1 MAGGARMAM
10 AGIAALAILVP
21 SASWAQY
28 FGANKIQYKPQTF
41 RILSTDHFDIYFHLD
56 NREAADIAGTL
67 AERWRERLAHFFNH
81 ELSGRQPLVMY
92 NSHVDF
98 EQTLI
103 VDSLIDAGTRGFTE
117 PWRRRIVLP
126 FAGPLADTSHVIG
139 HELVHAFQLD
149 LMESSPSML
158 YKDEARPLPLWLTEG
173 LAEYLTIGPVDA
185 HTAMWLR
192 DAAIRDDLPHID
204 KLDRPDRFP
213 YRWGHALLAYIG
225 GRWGAPALAEL
236 YRVAMF
242 EGVATGIERALDLSV
257 DQLSEQWHAAI
268 REEYLPGMRSAVP
281 VGEALIRGRRLGG
294 SMNVGPSLSPDG
306 RWLAFLSERS
316 FFSIDLFVAD
326 AHTGEISRRLTDT
339 AVDPHYS
346 SLQFIDSAGAWARD
360 SKRLAVS
367 AVMSGRAVIALFDWP
382 DGKRRREVVVRDVD
396 EIAGLTWS
404 PDGRAI
410 AFAGLTDGVTDLFVY
425 DLERSSLRRL
435 THDAFA
441 ELQPAWSPDG
451 RRIAFVTDRFTT
463 DVGALTFGEYRLA
476 LIDVNDAKIEPVAAF
491 ATAKNVNPQWSADG
505 RSLYFVSDRDG
516 ISNLYCLDLNDGR
529 VTRMTRSATGI
540 SGVSAFSPS
549 VSIATDANLA
559 AAVVF
564 TRGTFAIHTLPVN
577 RDPPTETLAT
587 VLAQSV
593 PERVAAAKPIA
604 PASPQIAASAWP
616 IARYKPR
623 LSLEGMSQGSIAVGV
638 DRFGAAVGSGLGVV
652 FSDVLN
658 THRLATAVQV
668 NQNLG
673 NGFSLADMAVY
684 GAYANRAHRWN
695 WGLVG
700 SSLPTLAAVRS
711 VDTRSNSIMVP
722 NVSLIRQTERTGTA
736 IASYGLN
743 RARRVEFAMGIGRL
757 TYDRAVFSDDRGE
770 WTMAAKPAAFT
781 TLSAALVSDMTSFGA
796 TSVVRGQ
803 RYRFEVAPTVGTLR
817 HVSVLADYR
826 KYFMPVPFYTLAVRG
841 LHFGRYGKG
850 AEDPRLAP
858 LYLGYPALIR
868 GYELDTLVTSECVVA
883 LSEGCAEIEQQLG
896 SRLAVAN
903 VELRFP
909 LLRPFGVSPRMYG
922 PIPVE
927 VALFMDAGAVWRR
940 GLAATRPDP
949 GSAWSTGLTLRTNLA
964 GLGLAQFN
972 VARPLHGPRSGWVVQ
987 FNLVPAF

>member
-1 MAGGARMAM
+1 MP
-10 AGIAALAILVP
+10 AA
-21 SASWAQY
+21 SAAQY
-28 FGANKIQYKPQTF
+28 FGANKIQYKAQNF
-41 RILSTDHFDIYFHLD
+41 RILSTEHFDVYFHLA
-56 NREAADIAGTL
+56 NRDAADLAAAL
-67 AERWRERLAHFFNH
+67 AERWRERLTHFFNH
-81 ELSGRQPLVMY
+81 ELTGRQPLVMY

-103 VDSLIDAGTRGFTE
+103 VDSLIDTGTRGFTE

-139 HELVHAFQLD
+139 HELVHAFQFD
-149 LMESSPSML
+149 LMDSAPSML
-158 YKDEARPLPLWLTEG
+158 YKEEARPLPLWLVEG

-225 GRWGAPALAEL
+225 GRWGAPALGEL

-242 EGVATGIERALDLSV
+242 EGVHAAVERALELNA

-268 REEYLPGMRSAVP
+268 REEYVSGLRNAAP
-281 VGEALIRGRRLGG
+281 VGEPLIRGRRVGG
-294 SMNVGPSLSPDG
+294 STNVGPSLSPDG
-306 RWLAFLSERS
+306 KWLAFLSERS
-316 FFSIDLFVAD
+316 FFSIDLFIAD
-326 AHTGEISRRLTDT
+326 ARTGEIARRLTDT

-346 SLQFIDSAGAWARD
+346 SLQFIDSAGAWDRD
-360 SKRLAVS
+360 SRRLAVS
-367 AVMSGRAVIALFDWP
+367 AVMSGQAVIALFDWP
-382 DGKRRREVVVRDVD
+382 DGKRRRDLVIRDVD

-404 PDGRAI
+404 PDGHAI
-410 AFAGLTDGVTDLFVY
+410 AFAGLADGVTDLFIY
-425 DLERSSLRRL
+425 DLERSALRRL

-463 DVGALTFGEYRLA
+463 DVNALAFGDYRLA
-476 LIDVNDAKIEPVAAF
+476 LIDVDDADVERVEAF
-491 ATAKNVNPQWSADG
+491 ATAKHVNPQWSADG

-516 ISNLYCLDLNDGR
+516 ISNLYQLDLDAGR
-529 VTRMTRSATGI
+529 VMRLTRSATGI

-549 VSIATDANLA
+549 VSVAAAANVA

-564 TRGTFAIHTLPVN
+564 TRGTFAIHTLPIN
-577 RDPPTETLAT
+577 RDAAIDPLAT
-587 VLAQSV
+587 VSAQAV
-593 PERVAAAKPIA
+593 PDPAERPPTSTSTSPEAAR
-604 PASPQIAASAWP
+604 AWP
-616 IARYKPR
+616 ISRYKPR
-623 LSLEGMSQGSIAVGV
+623 LSLEGLSQGSIGVGV
-638 DRFGAAVGSGLGVV
+638 NRFGAAVGSGLGVV

-658 THRLATAVQV
+658 THRLVTAAQV

-673 NGFSLADMAVY
+673 NGFSFADLAIY
-684 GAYANRAHRWN
+684 GAYVNRAHRWN
-695 WGLVG
+695 WGVIG
-700 SSLPTLAAVRS
+700 SSLPTLTAVRS
-711 VDTRSNSIMVP
+711 VETLAESMTVP
-722 NVSLIRQTERTGTA
+722 TVALIRQTERTGTVV
-736 IASYGLN
+736 ASYGLN
-743 RARRVEFAMGIGRL
+743 RARRVEISGGVGRL
-757 TYDRAVFSDDRGE
+757 TYDRAAVSDDLGD
-770 WTMAAKPAAFT
+770 WTTTAAPVAFT
-781 TLSAALVSDMTSFGA
+781 TLSAALVGDMTSYGA

-803 RYRFEVAPTVGTLR
+803 RYRFEVAPTIGTFR
-817 HVSVLADYR
+817 HLSVLADYR

-841 LHFGRYGKG
+841 LHFGRYGEG
-850 AEDPRLAP
+850 ADDPRLAP
-858 LYLGYPALIR
+858 LYLGNPALVR
-868 GYELDTLVTSECVVA
+868 GYELDSLVMSECNVSS
-883 LSEGCAEIEQQLG
+883 LEGCADIDRQLG

-922 PIPVE
+922 PIPAE
-927 VALFMDAGAVWRR
+927 VAVFMDAGLVWRR
-940 GLAATRPDP
+940 GLTTAMAP
-949 GSAWSTGLTLRTNLA
+949 GSAWSTGLTLRTNLG

-972 VARPLHGPRSGWVVQ
+972 VARLLNGPRPGWGIQ